1 MTGLRRVRFA
11 LIAIACIALGGCRV
25 ASLMPGGAPEPGRV
39 TSVAAA
45 AADDAASRMTR
56 AQRERAAARERST
69 LAPGEPYWPYR
80 LAQLLVDADSVAAAE
95 VALHTSLA
103 RDVSYAPSLALLSK
117 LYFGTR
123 RHGEAVTLLEAARA
137 KGPVPDELLAG
148 LAMHYDALDQPA
160 QARAIMTALA
170 DPARTS
176 TRPAR
181 VFVMLRGET
190 PDDAVR
196 EAVAAVG
203 EDPRNAVHQN
213 NFGITKL
220 RSGDVRAA
228 REAFLAAIG
237 LDAKLPGPYYNLAIL
252 EQFYTFN
259 EPAARRWFDAYWQ
272 RSKDDPDSLFRALGA
287 HRANESDDLAKQGGA
302 R

>member
-1 MTGLRRVRFA
+1 MTGLRVYKLAVIAAACVA
-11 LIAIACIALGGCRV
+11 LDGCRV
-25 ASLMPGGAPEPGRV
+25 AGLMERGAPEPGRV
-39 TSVAAA
+39 TSVSEA
-45 AADDAASRMTR
+45 AADDAASSMTR
-56 AQRERAAARERST
+56 AERDRAAARERST

-80 LAQLLVDADSVAAAE
+80 LAQLLADADSLAAAE
-95 VALHTSLA
+95 AALHTSLA
-103 RDVSYAPSLALLSK
+103 RDASYAPALALLSK
-117 LYFGTR
+117 LFFDTR
-123 RHGEAVTLLEAARA
+123 RHAEAVTLLEAARA
-137 KGPVPDELLAG
+137 KEPVPDELLAG
-148 LAMHYDALDQPA
+148 LAMHYDAIDQPA
-160 QARAIMTALA
+160 QARAIIAALA
-170 DPARTS
+170 DPVRTS

-220 RSGDVRAA
+220 RAGDVRAA

-252 EQFYTFN
+252 EQFYTFD

-287 HRANESDDLAKQGGA
+287 HRANESDDLAKQGGT